1 MNEDTRSEASVV
13 SYSNSRGEDSYV
25 KTVYKL
31 LAHEGSITTSDHI
44 EAVDA
49 LCKLQRGLERSGEA
63 SRQSQIRL
71 ICVVTSLL
79 RRVVRLDDE
88 VARLLHY
95 LTEPDEV
102 AAGAQKVP
110 QMRADI
116 KDLEQTATLVFTV
129 IVMLDVIALGGSP
142 SDPESSFQSL
152 DDAMDRCLWTE
163 LCRQSKRRL
172 ELPEELQFNEKQ
184 RLLVEDLADR
194 PFVVNEESSSWRT
207 VMLEPGLLA
216 NSAVRAAGSL
226 LQSRSE
232 ECVEELKQ
240 LSRVFAQN
248 TSAQMAVQM
257 LKSER
262 DFVTLSTQRIGSLP
276 ALDRERALVSIVSAA
291 ESESGQSV
299 RYYRLTRPQT
309 LNTLFLPFACP
320 QVLRDMVMSFLLPR
334 KVVGQ
339 RRTLL
344 LSREVS
350 ARASKEFPWISSL
363 AHEVAMQGAEHV
375 FEHSKSELK
384 RVCALLTGIAMLT
397 TTGTDDTIRKATAFN
412 GLVQLPFLET
422 VPPSKRSQTRL
433 ALVPTTRSWTLY
445 TLSAS
450 GRPIVEMS
458 QRGFDGLVMAVV
470 CFREAV

>member
-1 MNEDTRSEASVV
+1 MSFFMNDDSRSEASVV
-13 SYSNSRGEDSYV
+13 SYSTTGGEDAYV
-25 KTVYKL
+25 KTVYKK
-31 LAHEGSITTSDHI
+31 LAHEGNVTTSDHI

-49 LCKLQRGLERSGEA
+49 LCKLQGALERSGDA

-71 ICVVTSLL
+71 ICVMTSLL
-79 RRVVRLDDE
+79 RRVVRLEDE
-88 VARLLHY
+88 VAKLLHY
-95 LTEPDEV
+95 LTDPEEI
-102 AAGAQKVP
+102 AAGVTKVP
-110 QMRADI
+110 QLRADVR
-116 KDLEQTATLVFTV
+116 DLEQTATLVFTV
-129 IVMLDVIALGGSP
+129 VVMIDVIALGGSP
-142 SDPESSFQSL
+142 ADAESSFQSL
-152 DDAMDRCLWTE
+152 DDAMDRCLWSE
-163 LCRQSKRRL
+163 LCRPSKRRL
-172 ELPEELQFNEKQ
+172 ELPEEIQYNEKQ
-184 RLLVEDLADR
+184 RLLTEELADR
-194 PFVVNEESSSWRT
+194 PFVVHEDSSSWT
-207 VMLEPGLLA
+207 TLMLQPGLLA
-216 NSAVRAAGSL
+216 NAAVRAAGSL

-248 TSAQMAVQM
+248 TAAQMAVQM

-262 DFVTLSTQRIGSLP
+262 DFVTLATQRIGSLP
-276 ALDRERALVSIVSAA
+276 ALDRERALASVVSAA

-299 RYYRLTRPQT
+299 
-309 LNTLFLPFACP
+309 
-320 QVLRDMVMSFLLPR
+320 LRDLVISFLLPR

-350 ARASKEFPWISSL
+350 ARASKEFPWIASL

-375 FEHSKSELK
+375 FEHSKSEMK
-384 RVCALLTGIAMLT
+384 RMCALLAGIAMLT

-422 VPPSKRSQTRL
+422 VPPTKRSQTRL

-445 TLSAS
+445 TLSSA
-450 GRPIVEMS
+450 GRPAVEMS

>member
-1 MNEDTRSEASVV
+1 MCLSIMNEDSPSEASAV
-13 SYSNSRGEDSYV
+13 SYSTSGGEDAYV
-25 KTVYKL
+25 KTLYKK

-49 LCKLQRGLERSGEA
+49 LCGLQGALERSGEA
-63 SRQSQIRL
+63 SKQSQIRL
-71 ICVVTSLL
+71 ICVMTSLL

-88 VARLLHY
+88 VAKLLHY
-95 LTEPDEV
+95 VTDPEEL
-102 AAGAQKVP
+102 AAGAVNVP
-110 QMRADI
+110 QLRADI

-129 IVMLDVIALGGSP
+129 IVMLDVVALGGSP
-142 SDPESSFQSL
+142 ADSESSFQSL

-163 LCRQSKRRL
+163 LCRPSKRRL
-172 ELPEELQFNEKQ
+172 ELPDELQYNEKQ
-184 RLLVEDLADR
+184 RLLIEELADR
-194 PFVVNEESSSWRT
+194 PFVVHEDSSAWRT
-207 VMLEPGLLA
+207 LMLQPGLLA
-216 NSAVRAAGSL
+216 NAAVRAAGSL

-232 ECVEELKQ
+232 ECMGELKQ

-248 TSAQMAVQM
+248 TAAQMAVQM

-262 DFVTLSTQRIGSLP
+262 DFVTLATQRIGSLP
-276 ALDRERALVSIVSAA
+276 ALDRERALASIVAAA

-299 RYYRLTRPQT
+299 
-309 LNTLFLPFACP
+309 
-320 QVLRDMVMSFLLPR
+320 LRDLVLSFLLPR
-334 KVVGQ
+334 KVVGK

-350 ARASKEFPWISSL
+350 ARASKEFPWSASL

-375 FEHSKSELK
+375 FENSKSEMK
-384 RVCALLTGIAMLT
+384 RVCALLAGIAMLT

-422 VPPSKRSQTRL
+422 VPPAKRSQTRL

-445 TLSAS
+445 TLSSA
-450 GRPIVEMS
+450 GKPKIEMS
-458 QRGFDGLVMAVV
+458 KRGFEGLVMAVV
-470 CFREAV
+470 CFRKAM

>member
-1 MNEDTRSEASVV
+1 MSFFMNDDSRSEASVV
-13 SYSNSRGEDSYV
+13 SYSTTGGEDAYV
-25 KTVYKL
+25 KTVYKK
-31 LAHEGSITTSDHI
+31 LAHEGNVTTSDHI

-49 LCKLQRGLERSGEA
+49 LCKLQGALERSGDA

-71 ICVVTSLL
+71 ICVMTSLL
-79 RRVVRLDDE
+79 RRVVRLEDE
-88 VARLLHY
+88 VAKLLHY
-95 LTEPDEV
+95 LTDPEEI
-102 AAGAQKVP
+102 AAGATKVP
-110 QMRADI
+110 QLRADVR
-116 KDLEQTATLVFTV
+116 DLEQTATLVFTV
-129 IVMLDVIALGGSP
+129 VVMIDVIALGGSP
-142 SDPESSFQSL
+142 ADAESSFQSL
-152 DDAMDRCLWTE
+152 DDAMDRCLWSE
-163 LCRQSKRRL
+163 LCRPSKRRL
-172 ELPEELQFNEKQ
+172 ELPEEIQYNEKQ
-184 RLLVEDLADR
+184 RLLTEELADR
-194 PFVVNEESSSWRT
+194 PFVVHEDSSSWT
-207 VMLEPGLLA
+207 TLMLQPGLLA
-216 NSAVRAAGSL
+216 NAAVRAAGSL

-248 TSAQMAVQM
+248 TAAQMAVQM

-262 DFVTLSTQRIGSLP
+262 DFVTLATQRIGSLP
-276 ALDRERALVSIVSAA
+276 ALDRERALASVVSAA

-299 RYYRLTRPQT
+299 
-309 LNTLFLPFACP
+309 
-320 QVLRDMVMSFLLPR
+320 LRDLVISFLLPR

-350 ARASKEFPWISSL
+350 ARASKEFPWIASL

-375 FEHSKSELK
+375 FEHSKSEMK
-384 RVCALLTGIAMLT
+384 RMCALLAGIAMLT

-422 VPPSKRSQTRL
+422 VPPTKRSQTRL

-445 TLSAS
+445 TLSSA
-450 GRPIVEMS
+450 GRPAVEMS